1 MRVLLFA
8 AIRLIHSVNLAF
20 VPNRASKINVGFG
33 LVILGSG
40 RVLVISRAGL
50 GPGSGFKTRPVYS
63 SAPKGKR
70 LTARPKTKWLKYT
83 AAWLDRALMCRTVRS
98 CWKPL
103 SIIKDL
109 LGLPTFVNKKKCGN
123 LVRDTFW
130 ETFITSSMT
139 SLLLER

>member
-50 GPGSGFKTRPVYS
+50 GPGSGRARAGLGLQNEARLQLCT
-63 SAPKGKR
+63 KGKA
-70 LTARPKTKWLKYT
+70 TNSPTKDQV
-83 AAWLDRALMCRTVRS
+83 A
-98 CWKPL
+98 
-103 SIIKDL
+103 
-109 LGLPTFVNKKKCGN
+109 
-123 LVRDTFW
+123 
-130 ETFITSSMT
+130 
-139 SLLLER
+139 